1 MQYRGVA
8 YQVTYPKIN
17 ELGDLHR
24 ACQRVRAGAVYTGER
39 QSASMPMRCMVTRFV
54 RLQSACLDWPA
65 DVVLPGDRLLDNS
78 RALNAFLSEVER
90 RALRMADM
98 QLRDIDDAL
107 DVVQEAMIKL
117 ARKYAAR
124 PASEWRPLFFRIL
137 QNGIRD
143 VQRRRTVRKRLFA
156 WLPSA
161 ADTDDGEAPD
171 PLANIADAAPQPPT
185 QLMQTESMHK
195 LESLLG
201 ELPARQREAFMLR
214 NFEGL
219 DVEGTALAMGC
230 TAGSVKTHYS
240 RAVHFLRE
248 QLGEVW

>member
-1 MQYRGVA
+1 
-8 YQVTYPKIN
+8 
-17 ELGDLHR
+17 
-24 ACQRVRAGAVYTGER
+24 
-39 QSASMPMRCMVTRFV
+39 MVTRFV
-54 RLQSACLDWPA
+54 RLQTACFDWPA
-65 DVVLPGDRLLDNS
+65 AAVPLGDRFLDNS
-78 RALNAFLSEVER
+78 RALNMFLSEVER
-90 RALRMADM
+90 RALRLADI
-98 QLRDIDDAL
+98 QLRDADDAL

-124 PASEWRPLFFRIL
+124 PAAEWRPLFFRIL

-161 ADTDDGEAPD
+161 SDTEDGEMPD
-171 PLANIADAAPQPPT
+171 PAAAIADAGPQPPM
-185 QLMQTESMHK
+185 QLMQAQAMQR
-195 LESLLG
+195 LERLLG
-201 ELPARQREAFMLR
+201 ELPSRQREAFMLR

-248 QLGEVW
+248 HLGEVW